1 MSKEITV
8 FNKEEFGEIRSITI
22 DGEPWFVGKDIA
34 KALEY
39 KNPERELR
47 KKVDERDK
55 GVTKMVTPGGE
66 QDIIIINESGFYSL
80 VLLSKNA
87 KAKEFKYWVTSEVLP
102 SIRKTGA
109 YHLSPSQ
116 KIAHMREERLRGKLS
131 LEREKEK
138 NRLDKERFAY
148 LRELRNTTKD
158 EYERRVI
165 FCEMATIAAGRPI
178 LPLKENSK
186 TYSAEE
192 IGKMVGGITANMVGR
207 IANANNLKNSQFG
220 IWRTS
225 VVNGTERQHFE
236 YYDAVISEI
245 KKHIEE

>member
-1 MSKEITV
+1 MSKEIVV

-109 YHLSPSQ
+109 YHLSPAQ
-116 KIAHMREERLRGKLS
+116 QIAQMREERLRGKLS

-245 KKHIEE
+245 KKHI